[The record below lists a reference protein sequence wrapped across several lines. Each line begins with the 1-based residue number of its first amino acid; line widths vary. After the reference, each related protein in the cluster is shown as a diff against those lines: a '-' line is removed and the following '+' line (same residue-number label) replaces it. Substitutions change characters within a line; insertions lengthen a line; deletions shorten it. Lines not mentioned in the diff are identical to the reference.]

1 MSRRDHVPRV
11 SPPSS
16 TLADALLDDRGGLA
30 LRLCG
35 LVGGLAAL
43 QLWLGWSVDRLAGP
57 AVGLFGVE
65 GYRWLARRHGLNP
78 GWGKAVLALG
88 LLVLGGYGTVSTAGE
103 DATGLVISLALA
115 LVGAWLA
122 LDAAA
127 DLSTGRS
134 PPPPADA
141 LVRDA
146 GRVGRALDEEPRS
159 RAELVAAL
167 DLPADRIEAALDE
180 LCDRGAVERR
190 NGRYHATTTG
200 LDPSPRRPL
209 GRARDRLRR
218 PVDALGSRRRD

>member
-1 MSRRDHVPRV
+1 M
-11 SPPSS
+11 SPPPTS
-16 TLADALLDDRGGLA
+16 TLADALLDDRAGLA

-65 GYRWLARRHGLNP
+65 GYRWLARRRGLNP

-88 LLVLGGYGTVSTAGE
+88 LLGLGGYGAVSTAGE
-103 DATGLVISLALA
+103 DPTGLGTALALA

-127 DLSTGRS
+127 DLSAGRS
-134 PPPPADA
+134 PSPPADA
-141 LVRDA
+141 PVRDA

-167 DLPADRIEAALDE
+167 DLPADRVAAALDE
-180 LCDRGAVERR
+180 LCDRGAVECR
-190 NGRYHATTTG
+190 NGLYHATATG
-200 LDPSPRRPL
+200 IDPSPGRPV
-209 GRARDRLRR
+209 GRALDRLRR
-218 PVDALGSRRRD
+218 PIDTLRSRRDG